1 MRFDKSMLRLY
12 AVTDRNWLSQA
23 ADDPLAAKAL
33 AAQLKEAL
41 LGGITCIQLREKN
54 INDEEFLAIA
64 KKVQTV
70 ANRFRIPF
78 FINDNIDVAV
88 SCNAD
93 GVHVGQSDMEAGDV
107 RKKIG
112 KDVILGVSV
121 QTKEQA
127 VIAEKQGADYLG
139 VGAMFSTAR
148 KNDADSVSISELQE
162 ICDSVSIPVVAIGGI
177 SCENLSLLYGSGIAG
192 IAVISA
198 IFGQKD
204 IKAATEQL
212 RLLADKF

>member
-1 MRFDKSMLRLY
+1 MLRLY
-12 AVTDRNWLSQA
+12 AVTDRRWLSPTV
-23 ADDPLAAKAL
+23 DDPLAAKAL
-33 AAQLKEAL
+33 ATQLEQTL
-41 LGGITCIQLREKN
+41 QGGTTCVQLREKN
-54 INDEEFLAIA
+54 ISNKEFLVIA
-64 KKVQTV
+64 KELQAV
-70 ANRFRIPF
+70 ANRFHIPF

-93 GVHVGQSDMEAGDV
+93 GVHVGQSDMGAGDV
-107 RKKIG
+107 REKIG
-112 KDVILGVSV
+112 KDIMLGVSV

-139 VGAMFSTAR
+139 VGAMFPTER
-148 KNDADSVSISELQE
+148 KEDADSVSPRELKE
-162 ICDSVSIPVVAIGGI
+162 ICASVSIPVVAIGGI
-177 SCENLSLLYGSGIAG
+177 NCENVSQLYGSGIAG

-212 RLLADKF
+212 QLLTDKFYCYPV